1 MCGCTVIRRRNATV
15 EGENNVSDIKTDVK
29 QFEEPQAHE
38 LRILLALVLTKTG
51 PITISA
57 EDTMLLMISGLVP
70 VYTNNH
76 EQGTST
82 LRLEPR
88 DGE

>member
-1 MCGCTVIRRRNATV
+1 MCGCIVILGRNATV

-51 PITISA
+51 AVTLTP
-57 EDTMLLMISGLVP
+57 EDTILLMMSGLVP
-70 VYTNNH
+70 VYTNDEEAN
-76 EQGTST
+76 TTT
-82 LRLEPR
+82 LRLEAR